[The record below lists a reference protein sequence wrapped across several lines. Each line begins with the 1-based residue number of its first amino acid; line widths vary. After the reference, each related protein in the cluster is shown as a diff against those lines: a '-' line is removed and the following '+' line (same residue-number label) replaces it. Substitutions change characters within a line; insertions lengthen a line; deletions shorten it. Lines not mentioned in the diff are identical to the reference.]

1 MAQGLYRDHGIVLR
15 TWRLGEA
22 DRIAS
27 LLTRRNGKVRAVAK
41 GARKTRSRFGARVE
55 PGTHLALQLYA
66 GRSELETLAQAE
78 AVEPMRAIRGDL
90 GRLGRAAIL
99 LEVAD
104 HAVVERQPNEPL
116 YHLLLGALRTL
127 EQSDRP
133 LVVAGFV
140 LKLLALEGVQPDLTH
155 CIGCGTTEE
164 LVAFDPAGGGVRCRR
179 CRAGLAVSG
188 EALDVMR
195 AIAEG
200 RLRTVI
206 DLPPSPVTRSI
217 EHAALSAAEHH
228 LERRVRAAGVQLD
241 GLADPDAVPRS

>member
-1 MAQGLYRDHGIVLR
+1 MTQGLYRDHGIVLR

-55 PGTHLALQLYA
+55 PGAHLALQLYA
-66 GRSELETLAQAE
+66 GRSDLETLAQAE
-78 AVEPMRAIRGDL
+78 AVEPMRAIRADL
-90 GRLGRAAIL
+90 GRLGRAAVL

-104 HAVVERQPNEPL
+104 HAVIERQPNEPL
-116 YHLLLGALRTL
+116 YHLLLGALRSL
-127 EQSDRP
+127 EEADRP
-133 LVVAGFV
+133 LVVSGFV

-155 CIGCGTTEE
+155 CIGCGAGEDF
-164 LVAFDPAGGGVRCRR
+164 VAFDAAGGGVRCRR
-179 CRAGLAVSG
+179 CRVGLAVST

-195 AIAEG
+195 SIVGG

-206 DLPPSPVTRSI
+206 DLPPSELTRTV

-228 LERRVRAAGVQLD
+228 LERRVRAASIHLD
-241 GLADPDAVPRS
+241 PPPA

>member
-1 MAQGLYRDHGIVLR
+1 MTQGLYRDHGIVLR

-55 PGTHLALQLYA
+55 PGAHLALQLYA

-78 AVEPMRAIRGDL
+78 AVEPMRAIRADL
-90 GRLGRAAIL
+90 CRLGRAAVL

-116 YHLLLGALRTL
+116 YHLLLGALRSL
-127 EQSDRP
+127 EDADRP
-133 LVVAGFV
+133 LVVSGFV

-155 CIGCGTTEE
+155 CIGCGADRGPRG
-164 LVAFDPAGGGVRCRR
+164 LRRGRRRRSLPALPGRPGRVDRGAGRDAIDRR
-179 CRAGLAVSG
+179 RPAPHGDRSTALRAHAHRGACRAQRG
-188 EALDVMR
+188 
-195 AIAEG
+195 
-200 RLRTVI
+200 
-206 DLPPSPVTRSI
+206 
-217 EHAALSAAEHH
+217 
-228 LERRVRAAGVQLD
+228 
-241 GLADPDAVPRS
+241 